1 MLVFLCVDLQLIELL
16 GDLFMIQKSVL
27 WCSYSLYHLAVVL
40 HTYLTS
46 FSSMYSMLCQSLMGN
61 LEISVFLIAAWRLL
75 FTLVPVLPA
84 ECFFSP
90 RLSRPEHRT
99 FSRSTIWHLFTLEL
113 CIVFLKKLS
122 MKLGTQHLFC
132 LKYRFSPEC

>member
-61 LEISVFLIAAWRLL
+61 LEISVFLIAA
-75 FTLVPVLPA
+75 
-84 ECFFSP
+84 
-90 RLSRPEHRT
+90 
-99 FSRSTIWHLFTLEL
+99 
-113 CIVFLKKLS
+113 
-122 MKLGTQHLFC
+122 
-132 LKYRFSPEC
+132 